1 MTILL
6 HFFVYYNWG
15 VFTGDVYMKLLLIED
30 HAEISEVIFEY
41 LEIKGH
47 ELDYARDGEQGIDL
61 AQANRYDL
69 IILDVMLPGVSGLE
83 VCQRLRANFVNIPI
97 LMLTARDS
105 VDDILQGF
113 NSGADDY
120 LVKPFDLGVLEARIK
135 AIHNRKH
142 GFFAGKELTFED
154 LKLNIQTRILIRDQD
169 PIKLND
175 TLFKLLKL
183 LMLKAPEVATRCE
196 LIQELWPD
204 DQPDE
209 DLLRNQVYRL
219 RNLVDKPYA
228 NQYIHS
234 VPKVGYQLRSKVL

>member
-1 MTILL
+1 
-6 HFFVYYNWG
+6 
-15 VFTGDVYMKLLLIED
+15 MKLLLIED
-30 HAEISEVIFEY
+30 HAEISKVIFEY
-41 LEIKGH
+41 LELKGH
-47 ELDYARDGEQGIDL
+47 ELDYARDGEQGIGL
-61 AQANRYDL
+61 ALSNPYDL
-69 IILDVMLPGVSGLE
+69 IILDVMLPGLSGLE
-83 VCQRLRANFVNIPI
+83 VCQKLRDSFVNIPV

-120 LVKPFDLGVLEARIK
+120 LVKPFDLGILEARIK

-142 GFFAGKELTFED
+142 GFFGGKELTFDD
-154 LKLNIQTRILIRDQD
+154 LKLDVQTRELIRGTDT
-169 PIKLND
+169 IKLND

-183 LMLKAPEVATRCE
+183 LMLKAPEVATRQE

-219 RNLVDKPYA
+219 RNLIDKPYA
-228 NQYIHS
+228 EQYIHS
-234 VPKVGYQLRSKVL
+234 VPKVGYQLRSKNI

>member
-1 MTILL
+1 
-6 HFFVYYNWG
+6 
-15 VFTGDVYMKLLLIED
+15 MKLLLIED
-30 HAEISEVIFEY
+30 HAEISKVIFEY
-41 LEIKGH
+41 LELKGH
-47 ELDYARDGEQGIDL
+47 ELDYARDGEQGVDL
-61 AQANRYDL
+61 AQTNRYDV
-69 IILDVMLPGVSGLE
+69 IILDVMLPGISGLE
-83 VCQRLRANFVNIPI
+83 VCQNLRAKFVDVPV

-120 LVKPFDLGVLEARIK
+120 LVKPFDLSVLEARVK

-142 GFFAGKELTFED
+142 GYFGGKELHFED
-154 LKLNIQTRILIRDQD
+154 LTLNVQTRVLTRDQNA
-169 PIKLND
+169 IKLND

-183 LMLKAPEVATRCE
+183 LMLKAPDVATRCE

-219 RNLVDKPYA
+219 RNLVDKPYTA
-228 NQYIHS
+228 HFIHS
-234 VPKVGYQLRSKVL
+234 VPKVGYQLRRKVT